1 MYVFNRITVN
11 PQLPKRIGRIT
22 EIANNLWW
30 SWNTEFLRLFKIID
44 IDLWERCNKN
54 PVKFLKAV
62 DQEKLEK
69 ASKDVAFVKE
79 YDKIVSN
86 FDAYMNSKNTW
97 FNSKYPDNRN
107 DLIAYFS
114 AEYGL
119 DQTIAIYSGGL
130 GILSGDHLKS
140 ASDLGIPLVAVGL
153 LYKNGYFNQIIDRY
167 GMQRPEYRDLDL
179 YDLPIT
185 PVKDVD
191 GNDLILFIKFPKR
204 RIYLKVW
211 EINVGRIKL
220 YLMDSDIDIN
230 NDEDRDTTARLYGGD
245 QEMRIRQEIIL
256 GMGGVNLLRRL
267 GLTPTVYHMNEGH
280 SAFLNLELIKNT
292 IKEKQVSFDV
302 ARDIASSKTVF
313 TTHTPVPA
321 GNDIFPTGLVE
332 KYFKDFWPR
341 LGLTR
346 EEFLKLGMKPCEG
359 LEPGFNMGIFALK
372 IAGKKNGVSKLHGEV
387 SRELF
392 ADVWPHIAPSESPIT
407 YVTNGVHTCT
417 WLAPKLKELYNKYLI
432 PYWQDNIH
440 ENSVWEKIKTI
451 PDDKLWEVHLERKE
465 KLLALVKENV
475 TKRLRREGV
484 SYDEINEMTSKLN
497 PNALTIG
504 FARRF
509 ATYKRATLIFKDL
522 ERITQILNDENRPVQ
537 LIFAGKA
544 HPADREGAELIKYIH
559 EISMKPQFKG
569 KIFILENYNIE
580 ISRYMVS
587 GVDVWLNNPRRPME
601 ASGTS
606 GQKASVNGV
615 VNFSILDGWW
625 AEGYNQKNGWS
636 IGTNKEFSSYEEQDI
651 ADSESIYYTLENKI
665 IPIYY
670 NKDKDGISK
679 TWMEYMKNSIISTGG
694 QYSTARMLVDYT
706 NQLYIPLCN
715 LTKKYYNDL
724 NTVAEFDSWKASMY
738 SNWKDIQIEQVE
750 NNADNITVDAGAEID
765 VRCAVTLPN
774 IDPNSVRVE
783 VYYGKFLENGTVQDV
798 QIIPMKMEGKE
809 EENKKYYY
817 VAKIKL
823 TTGGNYGYS
832 FRVMPQNEMILDS
845 ENMDLVKWIEK

>member
-153 LYKNGYFNQIIDRY
+153 LYKNGYFNQVIDRY

-185 PVKDVD
+185 PVKDID

-321 GNDIFPTGLVE
+321 GNDIFPT
-332 KYFKDFWPR
+332 
-341 LGLTR
+341 
-346 EEFLKLGMKPCEG
+346 
-359 LEPGFNMGIFALK
+359 
-372 IAGKKNGVSKLHGEV
+372 
-387 SRELF
+387 
-392 ADVWPHIAPSESPIT
+392 
-407 YVTNGVHTCT
+407 
-417 WLAPKLKELYNKYLI
+417 
-432 PYWQDNIH
+432 
-440 ENSVWEKIKTI
+440 
-451 PDDKLWEVHLERKE
+451 
-465 KLLALVKENV
+465 
-475 TKRLRREGV
+475 
-484 SYDEINEMTSKLN
+484 
-497 PNALTIG
+497 
-504 FARRF
+504 
-509 ATYKRATLIFKDL
+509 
-522 ERITQILNDENRPVQ
+522 
-537 LIFAGKA
+537 
-544 HPADREGAELIKYIH
+544 
-559 EISMKPQFKG
+559 
-569 KIFILENYNIE
+569 
-580 ISRYMVS
+580 
-587 GVDVWLNNPRRPME
+587 
-601 ASGTS
+601 
-606 GQKASVNGV
+606 
-615 VNFSILDGWW
+615 
-625 AEGYNQKNGWS
+625 
-636 IGTNKEFSSYEEQDI
+636 
-651 ADSESIYYTLENKI
+651 
-665 IPIYY
+665 
-670 NKDKDGISK
+670 
-679 TWMEYMKNSIISTGG
+679 
-694 QYSTARMLVDYT
+694 
-706 NQLYIPLCN
+706 
-715 LTKKYYNDL
+715 
-724 NTVAEFDSWKASMY
+724 
-738 SNWKDIQIEQVE
+738 
-750 NNADNITVDAGAEID
+750 
-765 VRCAVTLPN
+765 
-774 IDPNSVRVE
+774 
-783 VYYGKFLENGTVQDV
+783 
-798 QIIPMKMEGKE
+798 
-809 EENKKYYY
+809 
-817 VAKIKL
+817 
-823 TTGGNYGYS
+823 
-832 FRVMPQNEMILDS
+832 
-845 ENMDLVKWIEK
+845 

>member
-153 LYKNGYFNQIIDRY
+153 LYKNGYFNQVIDRY

-185 PVKDVD
+185 TVKDID

-267 GLTPTVYHMNEGH
+267 GLKPTC
-280 SAFLNLELIKNT
+280 L
-292 IKEKQVSFDV
+292 
-302 ARDIASSKTVF
+302 
-313 TTHTPVPA
+313 
-321 GNDIFPTGLVE
+321 
-332 KYFKDFWPR
+332 
-341 LGLTR
+341 
-346 EEFLKLGMKPCEG
+346 
-359 LEPGFNMGIFALK
+359 
-372 IAGKKNGVSKLHGEV
+372 
-387 SRELF
+387 
-392 ADVWPHIAPSESPIT
+392 
-407 YVTNGVHTCT
+407 
-417 WLAPKLKELYNKYLI
+417 
-432 PYWQDNIH
+432 
-440 ENSVWEKIKTI
+440 
-451 PDDKLWEVHLERKE
+451 
-465 KLLALVKENV
+465 
-475 TKRLRREGV
+475 
-484 SYDEINEMTSKLN
+484 
-497 PNALTIG
+497 
-504 FARRF
+504 
-509 ATYKRATLIFKDL
+509 
-522 ERITQILNDENRPVQ
+522 
-537 LIFAGKA
+537 
-544 HPADREGAELIKYIH
+544 
-559 EISMKPQFKG
+559 
-569 KIFILENYNIE
+569 
-580 ISRYMVS
+580 
-587 GVDVWLNNPRRPME
+587 
-601 ASGTS
+601 
-606 GQKASVNGV
+606 
-615 VNFSILDGWW
+615 
-625 AEGYNQKNGWS
+625 
-636 IGTNKEFSSYEEQDI
+636 SYE
-651 ADSESIYYTLENKI
+651 
-665 IPIYY
+665 
-670 NKDKDGISK
+670 
-679 TWMEYMKNSIISTGG
+679 
-694 QYSTARMLVDYT
+694 
-706 NQLYIPLCN
+706 
-715 LTKKYYNDL
+715 
-724 NTVAEFDSWKASMY
+724 
-738 SNWKDIQIEQVE
+738 
-750 NNADNITVDAGAEID
+750 
-765 VRCAVTLPN
+765 
-774 IDPNSVRVE
+774 
-783 VYYGKFLENGTVQDV
+783 
-798 QIIPMKMEGKE
+798 
-809 EENKKYYY
+809 
-817 VAKIKL
+817 
-823 TTGGNYGYS
+823 
-832 FRVMPQNEMILDS
+832 
-845 ENMDLVKWIEK
+845 